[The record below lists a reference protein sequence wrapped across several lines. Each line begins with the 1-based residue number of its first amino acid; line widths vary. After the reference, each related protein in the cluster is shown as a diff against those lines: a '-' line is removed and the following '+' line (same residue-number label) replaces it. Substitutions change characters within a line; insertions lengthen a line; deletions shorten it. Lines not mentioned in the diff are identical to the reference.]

1 MAVRRVVLVV
11 GAIAVAALV
20 GFALMRGG
28 PGFSPAGGL
37 KPTAPPVQEPELV
50 PVPRTPLAEAKQKID
65 SGSVLVID
73 VRDAD
78 SYIASHIPGAIQIP
92 LARVEGEV
100 NYLPRTKPIL
110 TYCT

>member
-1 MAVRRVVLVV
+1 MAVRRAVLVV

-20 GFALMRGG
+20 AVALFRR
-28 PGFSPAGGL
+28 PAPQTPAAV
-37 KPTAPPVQEPELV
+37 KQEPELV
-50 PVPRTPLAEAKQKID
+50 PVPRTQLAEAKQKID

-92 LARVEGEV
+92 LARIQGEV

>member
-1 MAVRRVVLVV
+1 MAVRRAVLIV

-20 GFALMRGG
+20 AFALFRR
-28 PGFSPAGGL
+28 PAPHT
-37 KPTAPPVQEPELV
+37 KPAAAAPTQEPELV
-50 PVPRTPLAEAKQKID
+50 PVPRTQLAEAKQRID

-92 LARVEGEV
+92 LARVEGEI

>member
-11 GAIAVAALV
+11 GAIAVAALLA
-20 GFALMRGG
+20 FALFR
-28 PGFSPAGGL
+28 SPARQT
-37 KPTAPPVQEPELV
+37 KPVAAKQEPELV
-50 PVPRTPLAEAKQKID
+50 PVPRMPLAEAKQKID

-92 LARVEGEV
+92 LARIEGEV
-100 NYLPRTKPIL
+100 NYLPRTKPIV

>member
-20 GFALMRGG
+20 AFALFRQ
-28 PGFSPAGGL
+28 PATP
-37 KPTAPPVQEPELV
+37 KPTATTQEPELA
-50 PVPRTPLAEAKQKID
+50 PVPRTPLAQAKQKID
-65 SGSVLVID
+65 GGSVLVID
-73 VRDAD
+73 VRDVD
-78 SYIASHIPGAIQIP
+78 SYTASHIPGAIQIP
-92 LARVEGEV
+92 LARIEGEV